1 MLNTVSYVGT
11 TKDRRET
18 HSTKADSDITT
29 SELGKVRLTRDP
41 AAVLK
46 YNQKGNR

>member
-1 MLNTVSYVGT
+1 MLHTVSYVGT
-11 TKDRRET
+11 IKDRRET

-41 AAVLK
+41 AAVFK
-46 YNQKGNR
+46 YHQKGNS